1 MDWMYSQTSSAA
13 PAGIAAKLGACSTG
27 TTCTWSGTKPP
38 LSMDTK
44 DSRATDATRCVSF
57 SLERQNQHPVGGAAG
72 ARFFRRSSLSAC
84 LCSSLFAIATVMSR
98 PKNALSV
105 SSNAFAA
112 ASAVSNETWQNPRL
126 RPRSS
131 RPSRRSTRA
140 PHWPKNSP
148 IAPSSARKFKLRT
161 YTVLSTSPRRGRR
174 STEAAAFKRFAFGS
188 SHRSAEWLNSTPSS
202 APGNGLLPGSI
213 PEAEGAPAPIPRG
226 GGGGIGSAYGLV
238 VVSAG
243 CCTSAEGGMVSA
255 GASASAWS
263 HLVFSLLPTS
273 PSPTKRVT

>member
-1 MDWMYSQTSSAA
+1 MYSQTSSAA

-105 SSNAFAA
+105 SSSAFAA
-112 ASAVSNETWQNPRL
+112 ASAVSNETWQNPQVHQSAALAEKLADRALVRAEVQVANVHRL
-126 RPRSS
+126 V
-131 RPSRRSTRA
+131 
-140 PHWPKNSP
+140 H
-148 IAPSSARKFKLRT
+148 
-161 YTVLSTSPRRGRR
+161 V
-174 STEAAAFKRFAFGS
+174 AAQGTPV
-188 SHRSAEWLNSTPSS
+188 HRS
-202 APGNGLLPGSI
+202 
-213 PEAEGAPAPIPRG
+213 G
-226 GGGGIGSAYGLV
+226 G
-238 VVSAG
+238 
-243 CCTSAEGGMVSA
+243 
-255 GASASAWS
+255 
-263 HLVFSLLPTS
+263 F
-273 PSPTKRVT
+273 